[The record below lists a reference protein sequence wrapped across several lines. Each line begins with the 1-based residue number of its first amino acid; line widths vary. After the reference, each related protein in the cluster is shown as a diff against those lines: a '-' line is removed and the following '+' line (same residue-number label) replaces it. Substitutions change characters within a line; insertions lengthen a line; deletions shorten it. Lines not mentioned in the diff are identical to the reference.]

1 MYVYKHMYVCMYVAC
16 IYVCHYVCVFCV
28 CVCACVYVRMYIC
41 VCVYIYMYVCVY
53 IYMYIIYI
61 CYICLHV
68 RYMWAEPSGPCY
80 THPHTAAPRV
90 APCRRPCAAIPAPP
104 AVEAG
109 TPGLFFFSLSL
120 YTHTHIYLFMCHADR
135 NRQTDR
141 QTYYSVKRDLIKCQK
156 RLNIERKTASPPYTS
171 TSYSRYDA
179 IHRYHNAATVCL
191 SVRLSVGLF

>member
-1 MYVYKHMYVCMYVAC
+1 MYMYM
-16 IYVCHYVCVFCV
+16 
-28 CVCACVYVRMYIC
+28 
-41 VCVYIYMYVCVY
+41 YMYVCVY

-141 QTYYSVKRDLIKCQK
+141 QTYYSVKRDLLQCQK
-156 RLNIERKTASPPYTS
+156 RPPVVSKET
-171 TSYSRYDA
+171 
-179 IHRYHNAATVCL
+179 HRQTHRQADSGGIVV
-191 SVRLSVGLF
+191 SVYGIIPAV